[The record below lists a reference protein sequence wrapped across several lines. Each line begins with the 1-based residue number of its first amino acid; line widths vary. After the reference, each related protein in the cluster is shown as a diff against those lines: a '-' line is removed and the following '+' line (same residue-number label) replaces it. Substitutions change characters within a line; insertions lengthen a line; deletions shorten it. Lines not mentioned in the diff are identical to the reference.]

1 MLRARPGLDPGPVTQ
16 PRGPGSGPGRRRFLP
31 LLPVLTLL
39 VMLGPVVAG
48 LWGTL
53 MPAFGHLPAAGL
65 TGPSLDPF
73 RDLFDWA
80 GLPRAM
86 LLSVSTGLLA
96 TSVSLLIVMLVT
108 AGWSGTRSFRAL
120 ERLLSPLLSVPHA
133 AAAFGLAFLIA
144 PSGWLSRLVSPGLTG
159 WDRPPD
165 LLIVQ
170 DTWGLTM
177 TVGLIIKEVPFLL
190 LITLAA
196 LGQADAQRS
205 VTISQAL
212 GYGRVT
218 GWLKTVLPRVYA
230 QIRPPVYVVL
240 AYSMSVVDV
249 AVILGPNTPPPLS
262 VQIVRWMSDP
272 DIAMR
277 LEGAAA
283 ALVQLG
289 LVIGAL
295 VFWRLGEVVLAH
307 LGKRWIASGAR
318 GRFDPAVA
326 RVALFAG
333 GASAMAVLL
342 GLVVLAIWSF
352 AGFWG
357 FPEAVPDQFTLR
369 NWMRFGPGTLEA
381 LGETALIAIT
391 VALAALILTIGCLEA
406 EYRYGL
412 SFSQRAVWL
421 LYLPLLIPQTAFLPG
436 LQTLMLNLGADV
448 GRVPVMLAHLV
459 FVLPYVFLSLA
470 DPFRAWDARMGTIA
484 AALRASPNGVL
495 WRVRMPM
502 LLRPILTA
510 LAVGLAV
517 SVGQYLATL
526 LIGGGRVATLTTEA
540 VALASGGDRRA
551 IGVYGL
557 MQTGAAL
564 VPFMMALLIPAL
576 MWRNRR
582 GLRHG

>member
-1 MLRARPGLDPGPVTQ
+1 
-16 PRGPGSGPGRRRFLP
+16 
-31 LLPVLTLL
+31 
-39 VMLGPVVAG
+39 MLGPVAAG

-53 MPAFGHLPAAGL
+53 LPAFGHLPAAGL
-65 TGPSLDPF
+65 SGPSLDPF

-80 GLPRAM
+80 GLPRAVM
-86 LLSVSTGLLA
+86 LSISTGLLA
-96 TSVSLLIVMLVT
+96 TVISLAIVVLVT
-108 AGWSGTRSFRAL
+108 AGWSGTRPFRTL

-144 PSGWLSRLVSPGLTG
+144 PSGWLSRLMSPGITG
-159 WDRPPD
+159 WVRPPD

-177 TVGLIIKEVPFLL
+177 TAGLVVKEVPFLL

-205 VTISQAL
+205 VTIAQAL

-218 GWLKTVLPRVYA
+218 GWLKTVFPRVYA

-262 VQIVRWMSDP
+262 VQIVKWMSDP
-272 DIAMR
+272 DLAMR
-277 LEGAAA
+277 LEAAA
-283 ALVQLG
+283 GALLQLG
-289 LVIGAL
+289 LVVGAL
-295 VFWRLGEVVLAH
+295 IIWRFGEMVGGYLGR
-307 LGKRWIASGAR
+307 RWIAKGSR
-318 GRFDPAVA
+318 GRFDPIVA
-326 RVALFAG
+326 QGALVAG
-333 GASAMAVLL
+333 GTSALIVLL
-342 GLVVLAIWSF
+342 GLAVLAIWSI

-357 FPEAVPDQFTLR
+357 FPEALPDQFTLR
-369 NWMRFGPGTLEA
+369 NWMRFGPGTLDA
-381 LGETALIAIT
+381 LGETALIACVVAC
-391 VALAALILTIGCLEA
+391 VALLLTVGCLEA

-412 SFSQRAVWL
+412 SFSQVTVWL
-421 LYLPLLIPQTAFLPG
+421 IYLPLLIPQTAFLPG
-436 LQTLMLNLGADV
+436 LQTLMLGVGADV
-448 GRVPVMLAHLV
+448 GRLPVMLAHLV

-470 DPFRAWDARMGTIA
+470 DPFRAWDTRMGTIA
-484 AALRASPNGVL
+484 AALRASPDGVL
-495 WRVRMPM
+495 WRVRLPM

-517 SVGQYLATL
+517 SVGQYLPTL

-551 IGVYGL
+551 IAVYGL
-557 MQTGAAL
+557 MQTAAAL
-564 VPFMMALLIPAL
+564 VPFALALLLPAL
-576 MWRNRR
+576 VWRNRR